1 MRYLK
6 IISLLLFIYSCSS
19 KKNILL
25 IQDSAMLTAQ
35 DVTFVEHKAKVDDV
49 YKIDIYTDIP
59 ESISGFETKNT
70 AVVNNRES
78 MILNGFQVNS
88 NGYIFLPVI
97 GDVYILGSTINE
109 IRTKIYDLYVVKGL
123 LVNPVID
130 VKLLNAHFT
139 ILGEVNLPGKYDF
152 IQNNMDILQA
162 IGSAGG
168 LTINGLR
175 NNIKIIRDKEGK
187 KTVDEVDLT
196 SSNVLS
202 AKSFQIFSGDIII
215 VSPNSSRIK
224 NAGIIGNSGTLISLL
239 AFILSSI
246 IVINGA

>member
-1 MRYLK
+1 MRYLR
-6 IISLLLFIYSCSS
+6 IIPLLLFIYSCSS

-25 IQDSAMLTAQ
+25 IQDSAIIAAQ

-70 AVVNNRES
+70 AVINNRES

-88 NGYIFLPVI
+88 EGYIFLPVI
-97 GDVYILGSTINE
+97 GDVYVQGSTINE
-109 IRTKIYDLYVVKGL
+109 IRTKIYDLYVGKGL
-123 LVNPVID
+123 LINPVID

-175 NNIKIIRDKEGK
+175 NNIKIIRDKDGK
-187 KTVDEVDLT
+187 KTIDEVDLT
-196 SSNVLS
+196 SSKVLS
-202 AKSFQIFSGDIII
+202 ANSFQIFSGDIII

-239 AFILSSI
+239 TFILSSI